1 VLGNLIRFFYFKL
14 KKRELNLDEKISSW
28 ELISL
33 IISNSAALFR
43 GFLNGY
49 TGVCFYGKITLL
61 GKNKIKIGIGSS
73 IGPMCKFNGIG
84 HDGISLGRSCSIGAF
99 SFIQVTGSL
108 SSIGKGICLGDNVGI
123 GDFAHIGGAG
133 GVEIGSD
140 TIIGAY
146 FSVHPENHNYQDL
159 NILIRNQGVNRK
171 GVLIGNNCWIGAK
184 VTILDGT
191 IIGNG
196 CIVAAGAVV
205 KGVYP
210 DNVIIGGVPS
220 RILKGR
226 VIDEM

>member
-1 VLGNLIRFFYFKL
+1 MLGNLIRFFYFKL
-14 KKRELNLDEKISSW
+14 KKRELNLDDKISSW

-73 IGPMCKFNGIG
+73 IGPMCKLNGIG

-123 GDFAHIGGAG
+123 GEFSHIGGAG
-133 GVEIGSD
+133 GVKIGSD
-140 TIIGAY
+140 TIVGAY
-146 FSVHPENHNYQDL
+146 FSVHPENHNYQDP
-159 NILIRNQGVNRK
+159 NIPIRNQGVNRK

-205 KGVYP
+205 KGIYP

-220 RILKGR
+220 RVLKGR